1 MQCRNDVPEAPT
13 PTLPVLSTHHS
24 QSISGVDTAPGYE
37 DKNESFESILSPVRA
52 DYPTGLERGCS
63 KPGGLGQSRSW
74 DSYLVLTELCSSSWS
89 WQNLTAP
96 KEKKKKAKLPGAR
109 PQFPFFYTRGNWT
122 PDSSS
127 RYCTQPLTICKQAL
141 FGDPESDRYKSRR
154 S

>member
-13 PTLPVLSTHHS
+13 PTLSVLSTHHS

-52 DYPTGLERGCS
+52 DSNRFGAWLLQTWRLRTVPV
-63 KPGGLGQSRSW
+63 LGQLFGAHR
-74 DSYLVLTELCSSSWS
+74 TLCSSSWS

-96 KEKKKKAKLPGAR
+96 KEKKKKKSQIAR
-109 PQFPFFYTRGNWT
+109 SPTSVSLLYTRGNWM
-122 PDSSS
+122 PD
-127 RYCTQPLTICKQAL
+127 CTQSLTICKQAL
-141 FGDPESDRYKSRR
+141 SGDPESDRYKSRR

>member
-63 KPGGLGQSRSW
+63 KPGGLGQSQSW

-96 KEKKKKAKLPGAR
+96 KEKKKSQIAR
-109 PQFPFFYTRGNWT
+109 SPTSVSLFLHKGELDTRLQFPLLHSA
-122 PDSSS
+122 PDN
-127 RYCTQPLTICKQAL
+127 LQASTL
-141 FGDPESDRYKSRR
+141 RR
-154 S
+154 P